1 MLRHWS
7 QFVPNMSTDIRGMKL
22 NFIIIPLFMHRNRNR
37 WGGIS
42 SLVPYPS
49 PHTQPLISLP
59 HFSPVSTGK
68 ASPAPPIQP
77 ATPPQPPC
85 STRSVITLTLHQSTT
100 DHNGEMQMRSNR
112 LNCRLESS
120 FSRVCCD
127 CHQPHQ
133 QASQKTC
140 SWKTVLSQ
148 PNAHEITTG

>member
-7 QFVPNMSTDIRGMKL
+7 QFVPNVSTDIRGHEAL
-22 NFIIIPLFMHRNRNR
+22 LHHHSPLYAQKPEPLR
-37 WGGIS
+37 WHQF
-42 SLVPYPS
+42 PP
-49 PHTQPLISLP
+49 PPPQPLISLP

-85 STRSVITLTLHQSTT
+85 STRSVITLTLHQSAT

-148 PNAHEITTG
+148 PHAHEITTG